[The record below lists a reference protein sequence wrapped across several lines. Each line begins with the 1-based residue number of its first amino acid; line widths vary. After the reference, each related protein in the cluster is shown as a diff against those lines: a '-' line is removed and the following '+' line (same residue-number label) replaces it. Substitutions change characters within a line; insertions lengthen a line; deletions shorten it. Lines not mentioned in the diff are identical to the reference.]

1 MAQEHKS
8 GIEIKVIDWA
18 NGDGQEIAVHFLDL
32 NQMITLSPEGA
43 RNFAFRLM
51 ECADF
56 VEPPFTDSNPESEE
70 IFGPYDTEEEDPDQE
85 D

>member
-1 MAQEHKS
+1 VAQHKS

-18 NGDGQEIAVHFLDL
+18 DGNEREIAVHFLDL

-70 IFGPYDTEEEDPDQE
+70 MFGSYDEEEDPE